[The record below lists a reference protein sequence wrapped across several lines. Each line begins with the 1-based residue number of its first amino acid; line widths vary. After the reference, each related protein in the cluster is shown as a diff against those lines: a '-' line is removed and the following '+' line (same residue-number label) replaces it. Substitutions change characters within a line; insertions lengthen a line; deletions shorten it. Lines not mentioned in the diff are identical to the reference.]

1 MVDMGKTNLYTYVGI
16 PVWLIVFKIVYYK
29 QMFINARICV
39 PVAQTGTR
47 LVTWWRFDKCGVS
60 LKIF

>member
-39 PVAQTGTR
+39 PVAQTGT
-47 LVTWWRFDKCGVS
+47 
-60 LKIF
+60 